1 MILPNYLMMI
11 FAIFGILFITSI
23 ACMFIISIIRFII
36 NKINFRRYR
45 KDLIESGFFQDL
57 YKPID
62 DEEKEDLENT
72 GSGGKTVT
80 FNLNTRQ
87 KTVKNNKRKDK

>member
-1 MILPNYLMMI
+1 MILPIYLMTI

-23 ACMFIISIIRFII
+23 ICIFVISIIRFII
-36 NKINFRRYR
+36 NKINFKRYR

-62 DEEKEDLENT
+62 DEEKEDLKNT
-72 GSGGKTVT
+72 GSGGKTVS
-80 FNLNTRQ
+80 FNLKTRQ

>member
-1 MILPNYLMMI
+1 MILPIYLMTI

-23 ACMFIISIIRFII
+23 ICIFVISIIRFII
-36 NKINFRRYR
+36 NKINFKRYR

-62 DEEKEDLENT
+62 DEEKEDLKNT

-80 FNLNTRQ
+80 FNLKTRQ

>member
-23 ACMFIISIIRFII
+23 MCMFIISIIRFII

-62 DEEKEDLENT
+62 NEEKEDLKNT

-80 FNLNTRQ
+80 FNLKTRQ

>member
-23 ACMFIISIIRFII
+23 TCMFIVSIIRFII
-36 NKINFRRYR
+36 NKINFRQYR

-62 DEEKEDLENT
+62 NEEKEDLKNT

-80 FNLNTRQ
+80 FNLKTRQ

>member
-1 MILPNYLMMI
+1 MILPNYLMI
-11 FAIFGILFITSI
+11 TFAIIGILFVTSI
-23 ACMFIISIIRFII
+23 ICIFIISIIRFII
-36 NKINFRRYR
+36 NKINFKRYR

-62 DEEKEDLENT
+62 NEEKEDLKNT

-80 FNLNTRQ
+80 FNLKTRQ